1 MGFNYA
7 AEKKKFETL
16 WARLR
21 REYRAAGM
29 SDTAI
34 QKMHDFDW
42 EVFKQE
48 RIYRLHTQDLGIGI
62 FDEPSTEQEDKSAL
76 MKKFLES
83 VSRWDDYTTASRY
96 GWIEGIGDQR
106 LVRGLKRLSISEKEL
121 LTKYCIEDK
130 TQQEIAELL
139 NMHRSVYRRYES
151 GEREIPVW
159 AVIKL
164 ADYYRVSTD
173 YLLGLT
179 DDPARR

>member
-29 SDTAI
+29 SDAAI

-62 FDEPSTEQEDKSAL
+62 FDEPSAEQEDKSAL

-106 LVRGLKRLSISEKEL
+106 LVRVLKRLSISEKEL

-130 TQQEIAELL
+130 TQQEIATEMGLSQ
-139 NMHRSVYRRYES
+139 R
-151 GEREIPVW
+151 
-159 AVIKL
+159 AVGKQL
-164 ADYYRVSTD
+164 QQLKKFSRNFEK
-173 YLLGLT
+173 
-179 DDPARR
+179 RF

>member
-29 SDTAI
+29 PDAAI

-62 FDEPSTEQEDKSAL
+62 FDEPSAEQEDKSAL
-76 MKKFLES
+76 MKK
-83 VSRWDDYTTASRY
+83 VP
-96 GWIEGIGDQR
+96 GIGQPLGR
-106 LVRGLKRLSISEKEL
+106 LHDDGVKVRLDRGNR
-121 LTKYCIEDK
+121 
-130 TQQEIAELL
+130 
-139 NMHRSVYRRYES
+139 
-151 GEREIPVW
+151 
-159 AVIKL
+159 
-164 ADYYRVSTD
+164 
-173 YLLGLT
+173 
-179 DDPARR
+179 